1 VHYYDLALYWPP
13 ATRNGG
19 SVREPGVRPLFWI
32 TIATGVLLL
41 LLVIR
46 GYWEWAVV
54 GLIAVLVLNRLPFV
68 RWR

>member
-1 VHYYDLALYWPP
+1 M
-13 ATRNGG
+13 
-19 SVREPGVRPLFWI
+19 REPGVRPLFWI
-32 TIATGVLLL
+32 TIAAGVVLL

-54 GLIAVLVLNRLPFV
+54 GLIAVLILNRLPFV